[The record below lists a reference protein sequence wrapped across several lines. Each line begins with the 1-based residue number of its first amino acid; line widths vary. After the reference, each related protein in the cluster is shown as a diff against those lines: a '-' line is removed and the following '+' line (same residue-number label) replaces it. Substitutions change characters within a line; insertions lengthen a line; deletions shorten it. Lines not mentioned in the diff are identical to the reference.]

1 MGWKRESQLI
11 LMGKFSTLNSVPAS
25 LQNLEYLEGEFYS
38 WAAFGYGL
46 DSSLTGGG
54 GPVTGGQKA
63 QLSPEIQAYA
73 AQIATVS
80 QCAQLSLQK

>member
-1 MGWKRESQLI
+1 
-11 LMGKFSTLNSVPAS
+11 MGKFAILNVVLAS

-46 DSSLTGGG
+46 DGSLTGGG

-63 QLSPEIQAYA
+63 QLSPDLQAYA
-73 AQIATVS
+73 SQIATVS
-80 QCAQLSLQK
+80 QCAQLSLQR